1 MKNDPRQII
10 ADSPMSVLQIVVI
23 GLTIALNALDGF
35 DVMAISFAS
44 PGIAAEWHI
53 DRAALGIVLS
63 MELIGMALGSLLLG
77 RVADAIGRRPTIL
90 ACVTVMSVGM
100 YMASTATGVVDLS
113 AWRVFTGLGIGGVLA
128 TINAVAAE
136 FSNAKNRNL
145 NVSLMSIGYP
155 VGAVLGGLVAAQLLK
170 SGDWR
175 PVFLF
180 GSAVTACLLPLVWF
194 FVPEAVSWLAN
205 KQPKDALAKIN
216 ATMTR
221 MGHDTVDALPVLG
234 EDPSGRKVGTDT
246 IFSPHMIRTT
256 IIVAAAYF
264 FHITTFYYILK
275 WVPKIVVDMG
285 FAASAAAGVLVWA
298 NVGGALGG
306 AVVGFLANRF
316 SLKAV
321 TITVL
326 VASTVMVNVFGRGYT
341 DLATLSLVCACAGF
355 FTNGAI
361 NGLYATFAQVFP
373 SHMRASGTGFGIG
386 IGRGGSVLAPII
398 AGFLFQ
404 AGNSLPKVSLLLSFG
419 SVVAAVLIYILVMPR
434 KGEVNF

>member
-44 PGIAAEWHI
+44 PGIAAEWKI

-77 RVADAIGRRPTIL
+77 RVADAIGRRPTVL
-90 ACVTVMSVGM
+90 GCVTVMAIGM
-100 YMASTATGVVDLS
+100 YMASTATGIYDLS

-145 NVSLMSIGYP
+145 CVSLMSIGYP

-175 PVFLF
+175 PVFVF
-180 GSAVTACLLPLVWF
+180 GAAVTACMLPLVWF
-194 FVPEAVSWLAN
+194 FVPEAVSWLSN

-216 ATMTR
+216 ATMSR
-221 MGHDTVDALPVLG
+221 MGHATIDQLPVLG

-285 FAASAAAGVLVWA
+285 FAASSAAGVLVWA

-306 AVVGFLANRF
+306 AVVGFLANRY

-326 VASTVMVNVFGRGYT
+326 VASTVMVNVFGHGYT